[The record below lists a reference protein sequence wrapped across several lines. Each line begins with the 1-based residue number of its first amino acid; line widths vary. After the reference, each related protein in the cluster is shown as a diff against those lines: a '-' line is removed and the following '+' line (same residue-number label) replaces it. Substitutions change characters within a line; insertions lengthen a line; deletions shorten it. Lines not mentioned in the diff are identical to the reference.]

1 MRGAS
6 SPEVRVKTPTAS
18 TRRVAEAA
26 TATFNKRAKH
36 SRTTALEQLSPL
48 APKSSHAI
56 SSFCLYNTNPIS
68 NMTSAALRQR
78 TLTRRCYSVH
88 PGLIAN
94 VPNLNPRDTYDT
106 IVLEFAVG
114 T

>member
-48 APKSSHAI
+48 APNSYHAI
-56 SSFCLYNTNPIS
+56 SSFCLYNTKPIS
-68 NMTSAALRQR
+68 NMTSAVLRQR
-78 TLTRRCYSVH
+78 TLTRRCYSVP

-94 VPNLNPRDTYDT
+94 EPDLITRDTYDT
-106 IVLEFAVG
+106 TVLEFAVS